1 MSKSNGSKW
10 LQIKIFYIC
19 KDSCFIC
26 EYSFFICADIF
37 FYLREQFFNLRR
49 QFLFYS
55 YEEYF
60 YKYVLGCP
68 SNLYFFYSCE
78 EIYFIEVSQTNRCI
92 SKNLFF
98 VSAKNFFIKVSQ
110 VDPGNLK
117 FFL

>member
-10 LQIKIFYIC
+10 LQIKNFIFARTVVLFL
-19 KDSCFIC
+19 STVFL
-26 EYSFFICADIF
+26 FARTFF

-117 FFL
+117 IFL